1 VIEHIVTNHFGSI
14 RWLTCTKISLLMLR
28 TANEGHFNGAVWFT
42 RRGDSA
48 AKLIPISAT
57 AARPRS
63 GHSGSEAIRSSGRA
77 PQRGGM
83 LVVAPVAAPAA
94 SSEHHRK
101 RTKMNLLSAVGIL
114 SALITNPV
122 LAQEMGR
129 ATGRGSRYGLEAD
142 APWSSVRHYDAWRA
156 APLRGN
162 AYTSYNGNYG
172 AYAIGLMTPLL
183 ALSDVGGCRTYIG
196 SRVGFPDAN

>member
-1 VIEHIVTNHFGSI
+1 MTEHIVTNHFGSI

-63 GHSGSEAIRSSGRA
+63 GRSGSEAIRSSGRA
-77 PQRGGM
+77 PQRGGI
-83 LVVAPVAAPAA
+83 LVVAPVAARTAA
-94 SSEHHRK
+94 SSEHHRT

-122 LAQEMGR
+122 LAQEMGG
-129 ATGRGSRYGLEAD
+129 ATGRGRRYCKKPLEPKTQPVLEGASCLLTMRRYPCLEA
-142 APWSSVRHYDAWRA
+142 
-156 APLRGN
+156 
-162 AYTSYNGNYG
+162 
-172 AYAIGLMTPLL
+172 
-183 ALSDVGGCRTYIG
+183 
-196 SRVGFPDAN
+196 

>member
-1 VIEHIVTNHFGSI
+1 VTEHIVTNHFGSI
-14 RWLTCTKISLLMLR
+14 RWLTCTKVSIMMLR

-42 RRGDSA
+42 RRGGSA

-57 AARPRS
+57 AAPPRS

-83 LVVAPVAAPAA
+83 LVVAPVAAQTAA

-101 RTKMNLLSAVGIL
+101 RTKMNLLSAVRIL
-114 SALITNPV
+114 SALITNAV
-122 LAQEMGR
+122 LAQEMGEQR
-129 ATGRGSRYGLEAD
+129 AREAAVAD
-142 APWSSVRHYDAWRA
+142 APSSSVRHYDAWRA

-172 AYAIGLMTPLL
+172 AYARYRSYDPASST
-183 ALSDVGGCRTYIG
+183 
-196 SRVGFPDAN
+196 